1 MKKILLVAL
10 FCLGGGQNLCAEVA
24 DLLESSE
31 STHESNAESMLDSY
45 ELTESNPKST
55 LESTLDSRESS
66 ESTLN
71 QRALWQSNADEKT
84 GGFLGFEYG
93 LGLTKASIGV
103 GDNTLKTAHLS
114 SYINIIAGYQWY
126 FLDADWAHLGLR
138 FGVGVGYSSYGIR
151 DKFVLSSENSNNDT
165 LLEVEAHNVRY
176 GADFALV
183 WDFLDSYVHTLGIF
197 IAPVGLEGNTIL
209 GTIKERVAS
218 TTTKH
223 KIATITKVAYKISAG
238 LQYSFKRH
246 HLLFFAYRG
255 LYNNGKIPKG
265 AVDIYGGVG
274 SASMRHSGYVGYAYK
289 F

>member
-1 MKKILLVAL
+1 M
-10 FCLGGGQNLCAEVA
+10 GGGQNLCAEVA

-93 LGLTKASIGV
+93 LGFVKVSIDG
-103 GDNTLKTAHLS
+103 GESALKSGHLS

-126 FLDADWAHLGLR
+126 FLSAKWAHLGLR
-138 FGVGVGYSSYGIR
+138 FGGGVGYSSYGVR
-151 DKFVLSSENSNNDT
+151 DKFVLADNNNN
-165 LLEVEAHNVRY
+165 ERVEIEAHNVRY
-176 GADFALV
+176 GADLALV
-183 WDFLDSYVHTLGIF
+183 WDFLDSYIHTLGIF
-197 IAPVGLEGNTIL
+197 VAPVGLEGNTITGKL
-209 GTIKERVAS
+209 TRRTDTA
-218 TTTKH
+218 TTKH
-223 KIATITKVAYKISAG
+223 KIATTTKIAYKLSAG
-238 LQYSFKRH
+238 VQYSFKRH
-246 HLLFFAYRG
+246 HLLFFAYRL
-255 LYNNGKIPKG
+255 LYNDGKIPKG